1 MDFRA
6 MLMKKKKPAKK
17 SSRKKLNGL
26 KNLWTE
32 RLRRELAMK
41 FTLLP
46 KSVSKER
53 RQSGISEIRN
63 VTKDPSFHLRMTK
76 ILSLLSSRI
85 LNLMTP
91 DDTPASSENAT
102 ISLAKELGIRECEMS
117 DNGEWSCKIMEFG
130 KEGEDEVK
138 CNVEIN
144 EFQHNFTSDLKG
156 KKVVEDETAVFEIGV
171 EEDDAPV
178 KWYKD
183 GVEIIPDGK

>member
-102 ISLAKELGIRECEMS
+102 ISLAKELWMLRVPIPFM
-117 DNGEWSCKIMEFG
+117 
-130 KEGEDEVK
+130 
-138 CNVEIN
+138 
-144 EFQHNFTSDLKG
+144 DLR
-156 KKVVEDETAVFEIGV
+156 AN
-171 EEDDAPV
+171 
-178 KWYKD
+178 
-183 GVEIIPDGK
+183 